1 MLTPRT
7 GSCVQSCMRCGARSS
22 VELEQTH
29 SHLMP
34 HNNQNNSHQNYNN
47 NSQNSRNSKQC
58 NNKNTKTT
66 TMYITTP
73 AATALA
79 APPSWAA
86 SPTAAPLAACASCV
100 CVKPVAST
108 MLWTGCALCAT
119 SNCKC
124 LSLSLCLCLYLYY
137 FLFHSLYLCH
147 FLFQQPPLS
156 VLKSYILHITRI
168 LSTPTLICIC
178 GGHGYNNMHTY
189 NGP

>member
-34 HNNQNNSHQNYNN
+34 HNNKNNSHQNYNN

-147 FLFQQPPLS
+147 FLFQ
-156 VLKSYILHITRI
+156 
-168 LSTPTLICIC
+168 
-178 GGHGYNNMHTY
+178 
-189 NGP
+189 